1 MNRMCDAHANYGMC
15 LGVLLNRPERS
26 FLGYL
31 WSKHMFG
38 LIVDI
43 NINTHTHTHTHTHT
57 YICIYMIKGSLG
69 STNGT
74 TYWHRH
80 PVFLVKYHY
89 NKKVPSSTITNAKY
103 HYNKKVPPSTITN
116 ARYRY
121 NQTST
126 SQHYN
131 ECQKQLQ
138 LNKYLPAL

>member
-43 NINTHTHTHTHTHT
+43 DINTHTHTHI
-57 YICIYMIKGSLG
+57 YMYIYMIKGSLG

-74 TYWHRH
+74 TY
-80 PVFLVKYHY
+80 
-89 NKKVPSSTITNAKY
+89 
-103 HYNKKVPPSTITN
+103 
-116 ARYRY
+116 
-121 NQTST
+121 
-126 SQHYN
+126 
-131 ECQKQLQ
+131 
-138 LNKYLPAL
+138 